1 MRGFS
6 NGDEDESSILR
17 DSFNDSTDFVVVQL
31 NQLYINMTNN
41 KLFIL
46 TN

>member
-6 NGDEDESSILR
+6 NGDEYESSISS

-31 NQLYINMTNN
+31 SQLYLNVT
-41 KLFIL
+41 K
-46 TN
+46 